1 MIRAY
6 DSGQPLAIGPKVQVD
21 QSGIVFPRS
30 KNRLA
35 WTDIGVVVKT
45 NPYPFAASVTTL
57 MDLRKSAKG
66 RSHHW
71 CDPSGVPNGIF
82 VFDLIAHA
90 ARQRGVPVQDY
101 TR

>member
-6 DSGQPLAIGPKVQVD
+6 DSGQPLVIGPKVQVD

-35 WTDIGVVVKT
+35 WTDIGVVVTT

-82 VFDLIAHA
+82 IFDLIAHA
-90 ARQRGVPVQDY
+90 ARQRGVQVQDY